1 MTNKNSDE
9 LKDSWPGKKV
19 NVRSFSAAAF
29 AKRVKRLDI
38 GIISKCSVS
47 KLVN

>member
-19 NVRSFSAAAF
+19 NVGSFSATAF

-38 GIISKCSVS
+38 GIIK
-47 KLVN
+47 